1 MYWCAVVAIPEKPN
15 RMKGAQRPSPED
27 VAKAKAVLNG
37 MSVLK
42 NEDCTPDQ
50 LLELPLTSSQSYGFW
65 HRSSPL
71 TEPNPLWQHP
81 KAGCDVTRYADAY
94 TTMTGASP
102 YSNGKQATE

>member
-50 LLELPLTSSQSYGFW
+50 LLELPLTSS
-65 HRSSPL
+65 PL
-71 TEPNPLWQHP
+71 RLAMDFECRNRH
-81 KAGCDVTRYADAY
+81 
-94 TTMTGASP
+94 
-102 YSNGKQATE
+102 ATS